1 MGHKIT
7 IVIEP
12 GGNMTSTVEGA
23 PGRKCE
29 EVSRWLDHLGRVV
42 EHKPTAE
49 AHAHVSVGA
58 HTSIRSTSH
67 SGGRNGK

>member
-12 GGNMTSTVEGA
+12 GGKMSSTVEGA

-29 EVSRWLDHLGRVV
+29 EVSQWLDLLGRVV
-42 EHKPTAE
+42 EHRPTVE
-49 AHAHVSVGA
+49 AHAHVSTG
-58 HTSIRSTSH
+58 TSTRSTAKQ
-67 SGGRNGK
+67 GGRNGRH